1 MAIKHLC
8 LIMLISIWITISF
21 SMNMVS
27 GSYPGEIYT
36 NNIMFNDEQNVLH
49 YGLGYSPDYGKHF
62 ILLGT
67 TTDQGFGAVLH
78 GTAYPGEFYLHDT
91 LVDCILKFH
100 NFGTSYSIMNIS
112 IPEIDMIEP
121 GASLNDLF
129 LYDNTSGNSILYAS
143 TNSGSSYT
151 EIHSFTQ
158 VTLKDIAWERTSGTL
173 YLLGYHSATSTLRLY
188 VSNDAGINF
197 IEYELDAQLQSPISG
212 TDMVR
217 LMPAENGE
225 IYLLWYWLS
234 GYQREYRLYASY
246 DNGETCELVWQYN
259 PLMYEWID
267 VLWSGNMQL
276 GFLKQSFLWYTAYN
290 ELEYSQSPCS
300 TFSFLPVASYSF
312 NVPYENPIYLV
323 PTPASELLSPAG
335 GALTLHIRSNAD
347 WQIHNDTEWV
357 TGFSQSSGQGHQEVV
372 MNYLNNPTT
381 LNRTCHILFTSNAAP
396 DTIITIIQSGYVS
409 NYDPFVESVSIGSVY
424 PNPFRGS
431 MTFSPKIPFGE
442 GTISIYNLK
451 GQKVREHP
459 LVRGEDIVWNGRDTQ
474 DRDVA
479 PGVYLIRLNTK
490 EISISQK
497 VLKLK

>member
-1 MAIKHLC
+1 
-8 LIMLISIWITISF
+8 MLISLWITISF

-67 TTDQGFGAVLH
+67 TTDQGFGAVLR

-91 LVDCILKFH
+91 LADCILKFH

-121 GASLNDLF
+121 GAGLNDLF
-129 LYDNTSGNSILYAS
+129 LYDNTSGNSILYTS
-143 TNSGSSYT
+143 TNSGGYYT
-151 EIHSFTQ
+151 EIHRFTQ

-173 YLLGYHSATSTLRLY
+173 YLLGYHTATSTLRLY

-197 IEYELDAQLQSPISG
+197 IEFELDAQLQSPFSG

-217 LMPAENGE
+217 LLPAENGD
-225 IYLLWYWLS
+225 IYLLWHWLS
-234 GYQREYRLYASY
+234 GYQREYRLYASN
-246 DNGETCELVWQYN
+246 DNGEICRLVWQQS

-267 VLWSGNMQL
+267 VLWTGCEQI
-276 GFLKQSFLWYTAYN
+276 GFLKQSFFWYMAFN

-300 TFSFLPVASYSF
+300 TFSFLPVANYSF

-323 PTPASELLSPAG
+323 PTPASKLLSPAG

-347 WQIHNDTEWV
+347 WQIHCNTEWV
-357 TGFSQSSGQGHQEVV
+357 TGFSQTIGQGHQDIV
-372 MNYLNNPTT
+372 MTYLDNSTT

-396 DTIITIIQSGYVS
+396 DTIVTIIQSGYVS
-409 NYDPFVESVSIGSVY
+409 NYGPIVESVSIGSVY
-424 PNPFRGS
+424 PNPFRES
-431 MTFSPKIPFGE
+431 MTFSHRKALGE

-451 GQKVREHP
+451 GQKVREYSF
-459 LVRGEDIVWNGRDTQ
+459 VRGEEIVWNGRDSH
-474 DRDVA
+474 DRDVS
-479 PGVYLIRLNTK
+479 PGVYLIRLNTN